1 MKNNQSKYDY
11 YKKKL
16 FIFIL
21 ILFTSLILIKF
32 FINLI
37 KSEVQNIINSKKFEV
52 FIYEQVNKKLD
63 SFANKQLSDGEYL
76 FYKENFKKIYIKY
89 KPLFEEIYK
98 ETR

>member
-63 SFANKQLSDGEYL
+63 SFANKQLSDG
-76 FYKENFKKIYIKY
+76 
-89 KPLFEEIYK
+89 
-98 ETR
+98 